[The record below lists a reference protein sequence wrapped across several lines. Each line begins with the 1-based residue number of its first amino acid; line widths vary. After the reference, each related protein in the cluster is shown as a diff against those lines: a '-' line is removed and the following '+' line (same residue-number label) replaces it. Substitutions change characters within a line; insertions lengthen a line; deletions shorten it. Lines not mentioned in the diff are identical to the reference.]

1 MTVFLNDK
9 KIEFSGPLTLK
20 EALEQQGIR
29 QVRGIAVA
37 VNDQVVPKSEWET
50 YHLQENDRILVIQ
63 ATQGG

>member
-37 VNDQVVPKSEWET
+37 VNDRVVPKSEWET